1 MKILALSYLFPNPA
15 HPEYGIFVHSRLKAV
30 QERCSVKVI
39 APLQSYPLRNLLR
52 PGLAMAPGGG
62 GMTSMGG
69 VETWYP
75 RFTVIP
81 RYLKSLDAFS
91 CYLAVRPLADRMFRE
106 GYAFDVIDT
115 HWTYPDI
122 LSAYLLS
129 RRYRRPFI
137 VTVRGKEALYPG
149 ERGGRKLILDW
160 CLRRAAAVV
169 ALSSELASLVVELGV
184 DRSRVRV
191 ILNGV
196 DAGNFSLL
204 DQGEA
209 RQRLGLSGERK
220 ILLSVGRLT
229 EAKGHQH
236 IIDAL
241 RLLGDRHRL
250 ELHLIGGVNPESDYS
265 VKLKRQVAAL
275 GLDNVV
281 FHSGVPHDQ
290 LIHWYNAA
298 DFFCLASHGEGC
310 PNVVLEAMACGTP
323 VVVSDVGS
331 VRDIVAHEGDG
342 VIAKDCD
349 SFHEALGQA
358 LSGEWDRRAIAERMK
373 MRTWQD
379 CARQVVEL
387 YQEVAADPAGT
398 HRGNK

>member
-52 PGLAMAPGGG
+52 PELARATEVGEKAS
-62 GMTSMGG
+62 TDG
-69 VETWYP
+69 VETWHP

-91 CYLAVRPLADRMFRE
+91 YYLAVRPLVDRICRE
-106 GYAFDVIDT
+106 GYLFDVIDT

-122 LSAYLLS
+122 LAAYLLA
-129 RRYRRPFI
+129 RKYGRPFI

-149 ERGGRKLILDW
+149 ERGGRKRILDW
-160 CLRRAAAVV
+160 CLRQADAVV
-169 ALSSELASLVVELGV
+169 ALSSELASLVIALGV
-184 DRSRVRV
+184 DERRVRV
-191 ILNGV
+191 VLNGV
-196 DAGNFSLL
+196 NPGNFSLQ

-209 RQRLGLSGERK
+209 RQRLGLFGESK

-241 RLLGDRHRL
+241 RLLGERQRL
-250 ELHLIGGVNPESDYS
+250 ELHVIGGVNPESDYS
-265 VKLKRQVAAL
+265 VKLKSQVAAL

-281 FHSGVPHDQ
+281 FHAGVPHDQ

-298 DFFCLASHGEGC
+298 DLFCLASHGEGC
-310 PNVVLEAMACGTP
+310 PNVVLEALACGTP

-331 VRDIVAHEGDG
+331 VRDIVAHPGDG
-342 VIAKDCD
+342 VIAKDCN

-358 LSGEWDRRAIAERMK
+358 LSGKWDRRAIAERMK
-373 MRTWQD
+373 KRSWQD

-387 YQEVAADPAGT
+387 YQEVAANPR
-398 HRGNK
+398 HLSRQ